1 MNAEDKLRFAR
12 YLPGY
17 IEKEIIE
24 KESTQGNESNEGNKG
39 NQGNEANEKKI
50 LGYIEKIN
58 IDKNKLIIDTIINNK

>member
-24 KESTQGNESNEGNKG
+24 KESTQGNESNES
-39 NQGNEANEKKI
+39 NEGNEKKI

-58 IDKNKLIIDTIINNK
+58 IDKNKLIIDTIINNKQ

>member
-24 KESTQGNESNEGNKG
+24 KESTQGNESNESNE
-39 NQGNEANEKKI
+39 GNEGNEKKI

-58 IDKNKLIIDTIINNK
+58 IDKNKLIIDTIINNKQ